1 MIFTISSGIYFILF
15 FIFLYSSLP
24 VFKTKKNTFTLE
36 PMNRGLSTSGKYQK
50 PFGCI
55 PRVHCQR
62 RIYMP
67 TATLLPSKVFVPS
80 SPLPPSPPHEVLQEV
95 KRKHYHSK
103 VIIKATQWDV
113 LEYYDVA
120 LKTQDRTKFCLL
132 AAEKEVRSNE
142 AIPFV
147 DWDFIRELH
156 KLPERQPGPTPISK
170 SKYKCLKNCMT
181 EVQWVQNGLGDF
193 DWYEVPLTKWP
204 KYHGEAVDH
213 QFFYVFQELIKHVE
227 RESCNKIMAILNSL
241 LQIAFRVIKPLLEA
255 INNYQVKEVSEP
267 IYLFDTVISCQKV
280 LDDYLIHNLVMDEKM
295 FLQIICTIKQDI
307 ITFWRQQDK
316 RRTDTLQ
323 RWDTFINGIVHMIG
337 MTLADNNKSC
347 YLEPVN
353 KEEEKEE
360 VVIVKPPP
368 CPKQEE
374 DEEIKLLRIK
384 VRAARKKIDSRE
396 ECYDEDQSLDN
407 WNEWVELKTQLRE
420 LKKQKI

>member
-1 MIFTISSGIYFILF
+1 
-15 FIFLYSSLP
+15 
-24 VFKTKKNTFTLE
+24 
-36 PMNRGLSTSGKYQK
+36 MNRGLSTSGKYQK

-113 LEYYDVA
+113 LEYDVA
-120 LKTQDRTKFCLL
+120 FKTEERTKFCLL
-132 AAEKEVRSNE
+132 AADKEVRSNE

-156 KLPERQPGPTPISK
+156 KLPERLPGPTPISK

-280 LDDYLIHNLVMDEKM
+280 LDDYLIYNLVMDEKM

-307 ITFWRQQDK
+307 ITFWRQQDR

-337 MTLADNNKSC
+337 MTLADNNNKSC

-353 KEEEKEE
+353 DKEEKEE
-360 VVIVKPPP
+360 VVIVKPQEEYVLVKPQP
-368 CPKQEE
+368 QEE
-374 DEEIKLLRIK
+374 DEEIKLLRSK
-384 VRAARKKIDSRE
+384 VRAARKRIDSRE

-420 LKKQKI
+420 LKREKSN